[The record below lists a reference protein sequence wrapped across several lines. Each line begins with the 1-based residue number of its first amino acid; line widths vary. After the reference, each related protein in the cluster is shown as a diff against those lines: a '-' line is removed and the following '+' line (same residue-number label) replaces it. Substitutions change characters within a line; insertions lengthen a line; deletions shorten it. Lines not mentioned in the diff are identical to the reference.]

1 MILSLLETGNTID
14 GVIIASMLLKKEN
27 PSRDINNFNSFCE
40 WKNRKCH
47 GCMEYII
54 DAGKAITCINLIN
67 TSKPCK
73 NLFCQK
79 CVVNFYEKKQNEE
92 QQYFSNKEK

>member
-14 GVIIASMLLKKEN
+14 GVIIASMLLDQWD
-27 PSRDINNFNSFCE
+27 PSNEFNNFKSFSE

-54 DAGKAITCINLIN
+54 DAGKAITCINLID

-79 CVVNFYEKKQNEE
+79 CVINLYEKKQNEE
-92 QQYFSNKEK
+92 NQFH